1 MKSIVFFWGSKLE
14 EQSIREINIFLDEL
28 LQGIKSNIE
37 SVIYWWWTYW
47 VMWIIK
53 EKVELNGIELQ
64 SFSMEKYKKE
74 TDPKWTKYFSDENE
88 RIKEFFEK
96 WTHFI
101 WLPWWIWTITEI
113 LIIWNLIRASN
124 DSKQIFIPEFFR
136 AFYKLI
142 ETLEKSWMLAD
153 IDTNIFNRIQHP
165 NEIIRRI

>member
-1 MKSIVFFWGSKLE
+1 MKSIVFFWWSKLE
-14 EQSIREINIFLDEL
+14 EQSTKEINIFLDEL
-28 LQGIKSNIE
+28 LHGVKSNIE

-53 EKVELNGIELQ
+53 EKVEFNGIELK
-64 SFSMEKYKKE
+64 SLSMEKYKKE
-74 TDPKWTKYFSDENE
+74 TDPKWTIYFSDENE
-88 RIKEFFEK
+88 RIKEFFK
-96 WTHFI
+96 QWTHFI

-113 LIIWNLIRASN
+113 LIIWNFIRASN

-136 AFYKLI
+136 AFYQLI